1 MGSRRDCTWVL
12 GLPGFRMEN
21 IEGADDSGTTRLRV
35 HLERHGRRYPC
46 SGCGRRIS
54 RVRSM
59 KERTWDDLPWAA
71 HPVTLIYP
79 QRRVICRRCG
89 IRTERIEY
97 ADAKAR
103 VTGRLRQQIGVDC
116 QSMSTSHAE
125 VRHAVSWCK
134 ARRPRHLGLDEI
146 QRGKGQRFWTVLSD
160 VVHGEVIGFRQDRTE
175 AAATALLTE
184 ELIGR
189 QRVAITAVCT
199 DMHRP
204 YLNAVGE
211 VLTRRGGLR

>member
-12 GLPGFRMEN
+12 GLPGFRVEN

-79 QRRVICRRCG
+79 QRRECLAMNPQFLAG
-89 IRTERIEY
+89 PS
-97 ADAKAR
+97 
-103 VTGRLRQQIGVDC
+103 G
-116 QSMSTSHAE
+116 
-125 VRHAVSWCK
+125 
-134 ARRPRHLGLDEI
+134 
-146 QRGKGQRFWTVLSD
+146 
-160 VVHGEVIGFRQDRTE
+160 
-175 AAATALLTE
+175 
-184 ELIGR
+184 
-189 QRVAITAVCT
+189 
-199 DMHRP
+199 
-204 YLNAVGE
+204 
-211 VLTRRGGLR
+211 